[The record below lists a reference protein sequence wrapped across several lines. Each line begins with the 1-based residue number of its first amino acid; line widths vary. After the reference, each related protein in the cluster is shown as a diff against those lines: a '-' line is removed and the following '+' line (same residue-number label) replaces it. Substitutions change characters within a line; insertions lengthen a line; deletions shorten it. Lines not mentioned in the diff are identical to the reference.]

1 MGVSVDDVTS
11 MPPLF
16 ASAPRGR
23 SVLLLFCAPRTFSV
37 LLPPSLAVSLCP
49 QLRWFPYLPIFATTR
64 DGNCGRSYSVARRI
78 LIPPARSCWR

>member
-23 SVLLLFCAPRTFSV
+23 SVLLLFCAPRTFSD
-37 LLPPSLAVSLCP
+37 LLPPSLAESFCP
-49 QLRWFPYLPIFATTR
+49 QLRWFPYLPICYQARRQLWPTV
-64 DGNCGRSYSVARRI
+64 SSVARRK
-78 LIPPARSCWR
+78 